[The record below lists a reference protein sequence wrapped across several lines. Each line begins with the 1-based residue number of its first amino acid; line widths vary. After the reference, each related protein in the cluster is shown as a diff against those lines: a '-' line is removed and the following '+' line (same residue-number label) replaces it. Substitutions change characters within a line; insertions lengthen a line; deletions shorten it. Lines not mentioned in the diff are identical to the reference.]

1 MATDAPET
9 VHLAH
14 GPTPVLWRRSA
25 RARRVGLRIDT
36 RSAAVVIILPTR
48 SGRAAGLRLLTTH
61 ASWVEDKLA
70 ALPPVLVF
78 ADGAA
83 VPLDGAPHLIRHVPG
98 ARGGA
103 WVEGAEIQVAGQA
116 AFLQRR
122 VADLLRQE
130 ARRRLGAEVA
140 RTATTMELQ
149 PARLA
154 IRDTRSRW
162 GSCTAAGVVMFN
174 WRLVMA
180 PPYVQRYVVVHE
192 LAHLRHMN
200 HGPEFWALVRRFA
213 PAMDDCVAWLKR
225 HGASLMRAGVDVG

>member
-1 MATDAPET
+1 M
-9 VHLAH
+9 
-14 GPTPVLWRRSA
+14 LWRRSA

-36 RSAAVVIILPTR
+36 RSASVVIILPTR

-61 ASWVEDKLA
+61 ASWVGDKLA
-70 ALPPVLVF
+70 ALPPALVF
-78 ADGAA
+78 ADGAT
-83 VPLDGAPHLIRHVPG
+83 VPIDGVPHLVRHVPG
-98 ARGGA
+98 SRGGA
-103 WVEGAEIQVAGQA
+103 WVDGAEIQVAGQA

-122 VADLLRQE
+122 VGDLLRQE
-130 ARRRLGAEVA
+130 AHRRLGAEVA
-140 RTATTMELQ
+140 RSAAMMALQ

-180 PPYVQRYVVVHE
+180 PPDVQHYVVVHE
-192 LAHLRHMN
+192 LAHLQHMN
-200 HGPEFWALVRRFA
+200 HGAEFWALVRRHA

-225 HGASLMRAGVDVG
+225 HGALLMRAGVKAAF